1 MTIEVNII
9 GENDYFYEA
18 LKDRLIRAGILIV
31 EKPKLSTIKIGLDT
45 DKDVDI
51 LIVPGL
57 TSNTNSRL
65 VISIY
70 DLLIPEGKNKW
81 GSDILFEWL
90 ENIKKNNNKP
100 LNVDAI
106 HYWVHIRDAIEAIL
120 VLLLSEESS
129 IIKGKLNLSGRRAW
143 SNDSVFEELEMLLLR
158 YTNSINYSHTIESLS
173 KIPNPVKENRGYL
186 RERPDLNLLNK
197 ELLRAGGDGWHPL
210 TPLRTGLMELLAQNL

>member
-158 YTNSINYSHTIESLS
+158 YTNSINYSHTLESLS
-173 KIPNPVKENRGYL
+173 NIPDPVKKNKKYI
-186 RERPDLNLLNK
+186 RERPDLSLLDK

>member
-81 GSDILFEWL
+81 GSNIIYEWL
-90 ENIKKNNNKP
+90 EHVKNHTQP
-100 LNVDAI
+100 TLDTEEVY
-106 HYWVHIRDAIEAIL
+106 YWVHIRDAVEAIIS
-120 VLLLSEESS
+120 LLLSNVFND
-129 IIKGKLNLSGRRAW
+129 IKGHLHLCGRRAW
-143 SNDSVFEELEMLLLR
+143 SNDSVFEELEMLWSR